1 MVRAG
6 GRRDSHRARPRGRA
20 GGAWFRTVVP
30 RRRPGGDVRAGEGER
45 RERRR
50 NARRVLLRARPRRSG
65 LRSSGVA
72 MTATETGFDL
82 TLSEEQAM
90 TQRAARDFASEKVL
104 PRAAEIDEQGKIP
117 PEILRELG
125 ALGFMGTY
133 VLEKYGGAGLD
144 AVSNA
149 LIIEEINRA
158 CASTGVVLCTHVS
171 LAVDPILHYGSDAQ
185 KEKYLPKLAR
195 GEWIGCFALSEPAS
209 GSDAAAM
216 RTSARRDG
224 DSWILNGT
232 KNFITNGALS
242 NVAIVFAQ
250 TDPAQ
255 KRKGIAA
262 FIVEKGTPGFTVG
275 KLEKKLGIRGSDTA
289 QLIFQDARVPAASLL
304 GETNEGYKIAL
315 STLDGGRISIAAQ
328 AVGIARAC
336 LEDSLAYAKQ
346 REAFG
351 KKVADFQAIQW
362 MLADMATEIDAARL
376 LTWRAAAL
384 QEAGGDVILDAGEA
398 TLFASDV
405 AVKASRDCVQ
415 IFGGYGYLKDFPAE
429 RHYRDAKITE
439 IYEGTSEIMKL
450 VIAEEILKE

>member
-1 MVRAG
+1 
-6 GRRDSHRARPRGRA
+6 
-20 GGAWFRTVVP
+20 
-30 RRRPGGDVRAGEGER
+30 
-45 RERRR
+45 
-50 NARRVLLRARPRRSG
+50 
-65 LRSSGVA
+65 VA
-72 MTATETGFDL
+72 
-82 TLSEEQAM
+82 
-90 TQRAARDFASEKVL
+90 
-104 PRAAEIDEQGKIP
+104 
-117 PEILRELG
+117 
-125 ALGFMGTY
+125 
-133 VLEKYGGAGLD
+133 
-144 AVSNA
+144 
-149 LIIEEINRA
+149 
-158 CASTGVVLCTHVS
+158 LCTHIS
-171 LAVDPILHYGSDAQ
+171 LAVDPILRHGTEAQ

-216 RTSARRDG
+216 RTTARRDG

-232 KNFITNGALS
+232 KNFITSGSIAK
-242 NVAIVFAQ
+242 VAIVFAQ
-250 TDPAQ
+250 TDAAQ
-255 KRKGIAA
+255 KHKGIAA
-262 FIVEKGTPGFTVG
+262 FIVEKGTPGFSVG
-275 KLEKKLGIRGSDTA
+275 KLERKLGIRGSDTA
-289 QLIFQDARVPAASLL
+289 QLVFENCRVPAANLL
-304 GETNEGYKIAL
+304 GEVGQGFKIAL

-384 QEAGGDVILDAGEA
+384 KDAGEEHVLA
-398 TLFASDV
+398 AAEAKLFASDV

>member
-1 MVRAG
+1 
-6 GRRDSHRARPRGRA
+6 
-20 GGAWFRTVVP
+20 
-30 RRRPGGDVRAGEGER
+30 
-45 RERRR
+45 
-50 NARRVLLRARPRRSG
+50 
-65 LRSSGVA
+65 VA
-72 MTATETGFDL
+72 TTTADIGFDL
-82 TLSEEQAM
+82 TLTEEQELA
-90 TQRAARDFASEKVL
+90 QRAARDFATDKVL
-104 PRAAEIDEQGKIP
+104 PRAAEIDEQGAIP
-117 PEILRELG
+117 PELLREMG
-125 ALGFMGTY
+125 QLGFMGTY
-133 VLEKYGGAGLD
+133 VPERYGGSGLD
-144 AVSNA
+144 IVSNV

-158 CASTGVVLCTHVS
+158 CASTGVVLCTHIS
-171 LAVDPILHYGSDAQ
+171 LAVDPILRHGSDGQ

-195 GEWIGCFALSEPAS
+195 AEWIGCFALSEPAS

-216 RTSARRDG
+216 RTTARRDG
-224 DSWILNGT
+224 DAWILNGT
-232 KNFITNGALS
+232 KNFITNGSVA

-250 TDPAQ
+250 TDAPQ
-255 KRKGIAA
+255 KHKGIAA
-262 FIVEKGTPGFTVG
+262 FIVDKGTPGFSVG

-289 QLIFQDARVPAASLL
+289 QLVFEGCRVPAANLL
-304 GETNEGYKIAL
+304 GEVGQGFKIAL

-384 QEAGGDVILDAGEA
+384 KDAGEDHVLA
-398 TLFASDV
+398 AAEAKLFASDV